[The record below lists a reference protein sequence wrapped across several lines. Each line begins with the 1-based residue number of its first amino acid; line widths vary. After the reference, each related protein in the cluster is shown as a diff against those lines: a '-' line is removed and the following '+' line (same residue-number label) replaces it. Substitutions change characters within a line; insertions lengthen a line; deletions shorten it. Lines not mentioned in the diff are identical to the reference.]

1 MTLHRCR
8 WMSLIIVIN
17 IAFFWG
23 YSILQQNNFFIAN
36 ANLFFCH
43 TAAILSFVYDKLQE
57 NSSLEDMKITK
68 KKQKWLF
75 YLLFLVAFD
84 RYLVLGGLFV
94 DYMDVFWP
102 TDHPSAI
109 SCQSDFQG
117 NNDWVWVLSMEF
129 CFLSW
134 DHLYT
139 HAVHRLFSNDC
150 YKTFLLVLTW
160 MEQLFGNVSET
171 ENNLLCRMS
180 AMPCV
185 WIMNILSMS
194 GE

>member
-1 MTLHRCR
+1 MP
-8 WMSLIIVIN
+8 WN
-17 IAFFWG
+17 
-23 YSILQQNNFFIAN
+23 QFI
-36 ANLFFCH
+36 C
-43 TAAILSFVYDKLQE
+43 LSHCSNPKSFGYDKLQE
-57 NSSLEDMKITK
+57 NDSLEDMKIMSSAIEK
-68 KKQKWLF
+68 NNQKWSF
-75 YLLFLVAFD
+75 YLFFLVAFD
-84 RYLVLGGLFV
+84 RYSVLGGLFV

-139 HAVHRLFSNDC
+139 HAVHRLFWNHC
-150 YKTFLLVLTW
+150 YETFLPVLTW
-160 MEQLFGNVSET
+160 SICSVMYLKTIFCAGQVQCT
-171 ENNLLCRMS
+171 VR
-180 AMPCV
+180 
-185 WIMNILSMS
+185 IMNILNMS